1 MKDVE
6 LFNDSFQNY
15 KSYAIPKAQLIIAD
29 VPYQLDT
36 KAYASNPSWY
46 VDGDNKNGESDKAKS
61 QFFYNDNEFR
71 PAEFMHFCSK
81 MLVKEPKGKVERQT
95 APCMILFCEFEQ
107 QFKFI
112 ELGKKYGLM
121 HYIPLVFRK
130 NFSAQVL
137 KANMKVVGNC
147 EYGLI
152 LYRDKLPKFN
162 NDGKMVF
169 NCFDWTRELG
179 AEKVHPCLPS
189 GEKVFINNEW
199 KNIEDVKIGD
209 RCQYGRIIDT
219 QINEATKLIEIQ
231 TKDGVCRATWNHPFL
246 IVRDGEIAWVNA
258 EQIKNTDYLLWQTNV
273 KKYTNQQRKAISD
286 CGKKE
291 KLANSSISLF
301 GKNMLEKFQKAIK
314 FITLM
319 GIKRTITLR
328 TYNLSLPLSTSGYT
342 KVANLSW
349 ENGTSHVQYVEN
361 INHVLPNTGIIQ
373 EEPSMEGFA
382 SNVMSKNPWKQ
393 ENFLLRKVG
402 SVKTIIKKTK
412 VYNLTVEGC
421 PAFDTVVGISH
432 NCQKP
437 VPLLERLIEIFTD
450 PGDVVIDPCAGSGS
464 TLRAAA
470 NLGRKAYGFEVNK
483 EFYRGGERK
492 GIVND

>member
-1 MKDVE
+1 MVYVFVKQGRVIKVEDARLWVGGEIELGMDITVRHTLLRVKDIERKLASNIYTLTDIKANKRIKKKMKNVE
-6 LFNDSFQNY
+6 IFNDSFQNWSRY
-15 KSYAIPKAQLIIAD
+15 QIPKAQLIIAD
-29 VPYQLDT
+29 VPYNLDV

-81 MLVKEPKGKVERQT
+81 MLIKEPKGKVERQT
-95 APCMILFCEFEQ
+95 APCMVLFCEYEQ

-112 ELGKKYGLM
+112 ELGRKYGLM

-162 NDGKMVF
+162 NNGKMIF

-179 AEKVHPCLPS
+179 AERIHP
-189 GEKVFINNEW
+189 
-199 KNIEDVKIGD
+199 
-209 RCQYGRIIDT
+209 T
-219 QINEATKLIEIQ
+219 
-231 TKDGVCRATWNHPFL
+231 
-246 IVRDGEIAWVNA
+246 
-258 EQIKNTDYLLWQTNV
+258 
-273 KKYTNQQRKAISD
+273 
-286 CGKKE
+286 
-291 KLANSSISLF
+291 
-301 GKNMLEKFQKAIK
+301 
-314 FITLM
+314 
-319 GIKRTITLR
+319 
-328 TYNLSLPLSTSGYT
+328 
-342 KVANLSW
+342 
-349 ENGTSHVQYVEN
+349 
-361 INHVLPNTGIIQ
+361 
-373 EEPSMEGFA
+373 
-382 SNVMSKNPWKQ
+382 
-393 ENFLLRKVG
+393 
-402 SVKTIIKKTK
+402 
-412 VYNLTVEGC
+412 
-421 PAFDTVVGISH
+421 
-432 NCQKP
+432 QKP

-483 EFYRGGERK
+483 EFYRGAKEKMLSTIEPRLF
-492 GIVND
+492 